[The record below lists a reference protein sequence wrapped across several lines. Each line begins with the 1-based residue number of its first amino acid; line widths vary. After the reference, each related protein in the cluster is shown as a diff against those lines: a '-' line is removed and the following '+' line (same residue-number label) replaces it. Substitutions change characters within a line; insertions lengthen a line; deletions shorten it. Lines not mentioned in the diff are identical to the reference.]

1 MLEKYLI
8 FKYNNQR
15 RIKMEKIGKIYKS
28 LQNVNDEINAIAKD
42 KKGYGY
48 KFRGIDDILNVFG
61 PLFKKNKIVTRRKN
75 VKITQILDENQ
86 DPNKKQIHF
95 MIEVLYGFISLE
107 DGSEI
112 ETLGFASGMDKLD
125 KGLLC
130 AISNSF
136 KYVMFEFFCIPVE
149 GIIDSDMKFAKDN
162 KSELPKKN
170 IIKEDIEDNN
180 KDLPPKR
187 KSSFRKNRA

>member
-1 MLEKYLI
+1 M
-8 FKYNNQR
+8 
-15 RIKMEKIGKIYKS
+15 
-28 LQNVNDEINAIAKD
+28 
-42 KKGYGY
+42 
-48 KFRGIDDILNVFG
+48 
-61 PLFKKNKIVTRRKN
+61 FKKNKIVTRRKN

-136 KYVMFEFFCIPVE
+136 KYVIFEFFCIPVE